1 MKTLANKNK
10 TVKKIKEYPE
20 GDIVESAP
28 VRSSRTESKYYN
40 LHLWAYADGTYTIG
54 DDEGNHEDADEED
67 VEKFLRLLPQRHKA
81 YDAYVAETGEDP
93 CELYF
98 VARKREVAQRV
109 ELHLQNY
116 IGASEFGLRL
126 RKVTLPSG
134 VDITPAQCLADH
146 PKLAEFIELKQ
157 QSGHYILDEVTEQ
170 VLRECPE
177 VEEWQDYLSTVFV
190 NAVWDEPIPEEE
202 LRVTLRE
209 KAKRLLES
217 NL

>member
-1 MKTLANKNK
+1 MNKNK

-20 GDIVESAP
+20 GDIIESAP
-28 VRSSRTESKYYN
+28 VRSGRTELEYYK
-40 LHLWAYADGTYTIG
+40 LHLWAYSDGTYTIG
-54 DDEGNHEDADEED
+54 DDDGDHEEADKED
-67 VEKFLRLLPQRHKA
+67 VEEFLRLSPQRHRA
-81 YDAYVAETGEDP
+81 YDDYVAETGEDP

-98 VARKREVAQRV
+98 VARKREVNQRV

-116 IGASEFGLRL
+116 VGASEFGLRL
-126 RKVTLPSG
+126 RKVTLPNG
-134 VDITPAQCLADH
+134 EDITPAQCLADH
-146 PKLAEFIELKQ
+146 PKLAEFIELKKQ
-157 QSGHYILDEVTEQ
+157 ESGHFILDEVNEQ

-209 KAKRLLES
+209 KAKKSLES
-217 NL
+217 NR